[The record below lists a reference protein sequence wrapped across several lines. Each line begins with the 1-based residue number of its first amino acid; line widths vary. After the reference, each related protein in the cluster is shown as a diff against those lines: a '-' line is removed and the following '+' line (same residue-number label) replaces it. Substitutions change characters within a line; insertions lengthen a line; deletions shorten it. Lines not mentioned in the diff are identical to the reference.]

1 MGGRLS
7 NISQSIP
14 CIRKERKPGCSILAN
29 KATVWWAPFVS
40 ASTHRRAVNILIG
53 PGLPSQPPY
62 LPVNRAT
69 VPLDIDKDIPPHQN
83 MKER

>member
-7 NISQSIP
+7 NGSQSIP
-14 CIRKERKPGCSILAN
+14 CIRKERKPGCSILPS
-29 KATVWWAPFVS
+29 KAAVWWAPFIS

-69 VPLDIDKDIPPHQN
+69 ASPDVDKDVPPHQN
-83 MKER
+83 MKQR